1 MTDAVA
7 SAPGGEPQP
16 VAPPAIR
23 RGCDGCTLC
32 CKIMKV
38 PALEKPAG
46 TWCKH
51 CRTSTGCGIYETRPT
66 ECRTF
71 ICGYLWFPEIAPEWK
86 PSISRM
92 VISTAVVDGS
102 TTIFVDPARPD
113 AWRRQPYY
121 AVLQSWAKRELAK
134 GKWLVIRVSDRSIVI
149 MPDHAV
155 DLGPM
160 ADDEIILRLNGAGD
174 LGNDRPTIYA
184 VKREA
189 WTKAALEVAQGT
201 RSPMLVETMRA
212 GRRID

>member
-1 MTDAVA
+1 VA
-7 SAPGGEPQP
+7 EAETIVVDPATGQP
-16 VAPPAIR
+16 TIR

-32 CKIMKV
+32 CKVMKV

-51 CRTSTGCGIYETRPT
+51 CTTGAGCGIYETRPT

-71 ICGYLWFPEIAPEWK
+71 ICGYLWIPEISPEWK

-102 TTIFVDPARPD
+102 ITIFVDPGRPD

-121 AVLQSWAKRELAK
+121 RVMQNWARRELAQRR
-134 GKWLVIRVSDRSIVI
+134 WLVIRVQDRSIVI

-155 DLGPM
+155 DLGAM
-160 ADDEIILRLNGAGD
+160 AEDEIILRLNKPGEPGD
-174 LGNDRPTIYA
+174 KEPMIYA
-184 VKREA
+184 VKRDA
-189 WTKAALEVAQGT
+189 WSKAALDVAQGL
-201 RSPMLVETMRA
+201 RSPMLVDGMRP